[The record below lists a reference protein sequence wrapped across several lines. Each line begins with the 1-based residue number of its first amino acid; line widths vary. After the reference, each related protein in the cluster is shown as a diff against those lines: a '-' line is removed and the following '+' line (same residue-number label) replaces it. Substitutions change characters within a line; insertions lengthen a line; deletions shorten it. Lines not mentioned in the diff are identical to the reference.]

1 MAEQESELYAPVAA
15 WFISANYAVMAE
27 VKSCD
32 VIAVRDGGLTV
43 IELKLKPSLKLIY
56 QLTARARCADFV
68 YAALPFDAVKSTQ
81 KRQFLGLLRR
91 LGIGL
96 LWIRESRLGTTIKE
110 ALVAKP
116 QPRGGPKDKRL
127 RSAIL
132 KEFATRQSD
141 QAVGGQ
147 VSIIPLVT
155 AYRENVLITLALLEI
170 HGECSPSKL
179 RELGAPS
186 TVGRILIDNHDHWF
200 ERKRRGI
207 YAHTATSCES
217 AHQKFPEAW
226 QAALDRARQRG

>member
-1 MAEQESELYAPVAA
+1 MAKQETHLYAPVAA
-15 WFISANYAVMAE
+15 WFSSANFLVMAE

-32 VIAVRDGGLTV
+32 VIAVQGEKLTI

-81 KRQFLGLLRR
+81 RRHFVGLLRR

-96 LWIRESRLGTTIKE
+96 LWVRESRLGTSIKE
-110 ALVAKP
+110 ALIARP
-116 QPRGGPKDKRL
+116 QPRGSSKDQRL

-147 VSIIPLVT
+147 ASTMPLVT
-155 AYRENVLITLALLEI
+155 AYREGVLITLALLHL
-170 HGECSPSKL
+170 HGECSPKQL
-179 RELGAPS
+179 RELGAPD
-186 TVGRILIDNHDHWF
+186 TVGRILIDNHDGWF
-200 ERKRRGI
+200 ERRCRGI
-207 YAHTATSCES
+207 YAPTAGS
-217 AHQKFPEAW
+217 HQAAQDKFPKAW
-226 QAALDRARQRG
+226 QAAMDNLHHP